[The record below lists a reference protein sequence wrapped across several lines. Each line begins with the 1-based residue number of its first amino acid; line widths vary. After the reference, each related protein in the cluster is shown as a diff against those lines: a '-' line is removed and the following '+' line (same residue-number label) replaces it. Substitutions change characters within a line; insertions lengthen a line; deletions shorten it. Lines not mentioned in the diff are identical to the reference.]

1 MQFCDKSPPAPKSSA
16 YVTEIMDTIST
27 NLDRDDLPQAAEVCR
42 EWRDRVPLWYETS
55 TPCVEELDPHFDEPC
70 EAYKE
75 QEKEFDK
82 LRTSLSAK
90 HDIPF
95 PREVTR
101 DLSIIVR
108 RDDFTYDGLPV
119 LRAMRGVDAEVF
131 QNVEDEQRTGFEEDP
146 PEYRT
151 LCVRQGF
158 QRVRIP
164 NGWPVGL
171 REIYCIICDGFHTR
185 FRFENLHP
193 MLRFLESLTVC
204 FRGHGS
210 ILRLTIGTIA
220 EYRAPKSCYEHYR
233 EEMLKFAHYL
243 RYATNLA
250 TADTFGNHLATRPL
264 ITKLVTTARPKPNG
278 EPNEDCEYYSVIQ
291 DTEGLKLKVVVLF
304 LLKAFRSHLA
314 MRIEKE
320 FKDMGGKINRE
331 PHLLAAFPGDEWET
345 YKTNFEKEI
354 PGMYREGVEAVNEI
368 MNGTKGWEPIVWDNL
383 GDEPLREVAEPSIP
397 QSPKQSGGA

>member
-1 MQFCDKSPPAPKSSA
+1 
-16 YVTEIMDTIST
+16 MDIIFT
-27 NLDRDDLPQAAEVCR
+27 NLDRDDLARASGVCR
-42 EWRDRVPLWYETS
+42 EWRDRCPLWYETPM
-55 TPCVEELDPHFDEPC
+55 PCVEELESHFDEPC

-82 LRTSLSAK
+82 LGTSISNPGDLTRLK
-90 HDIPF
+90 DI
-95 PREVTR
+95 TS

-108 RDDFTYDGLPV
+108 RSRFTYDGLPV
-119 LRAMRGVDAEVF
+119 LRAMRGVDAEIF
-131 QNVEDEQRTGFEEDP
+131 QTVKDEQWTGFEEVP

-158 QRVRIP
+158 RRVRFP

-171 REIYCIICDGFHTR
+171 REIYCINCDRFHTR

-193 MLRFLESLTVC
+193 VLRFLESLTVC

-210 ILRLTIGTIA
+210 RLRLTIGTIA

-233 EEMLKFAHYL
+233 EETLEFAHYL
-243 RYATNLA
+243 RHAINLA
-250 TADTFGNHLATRPL
+250 TVDTFGNHFATRPL
-264 ITKLVTTARPKPNG
+264 ITRLLTVTSM
-278 EPNEDCEYYSVIQ
+278 PNERCDSYSVIQ
-291 DTEGLKLKVVVLF
+291 DTEGLKLKAVVLL

-314 MRIEKE
+314 VRIEKE
-320 FKDMGGKINRE
+320 FKDVEREIKGE

-345 YKTNFEKEI
+345 YKTNFEKVI
-354 PGMYREGVEAVNEI
+354 PGMYGEGVEAVNRI
-368 MNGTKGWEPIVWDNL
+368 MDGIEDWEPIIWDNL

-397 QSPKQSGGA
+397 QSPKQSGGT